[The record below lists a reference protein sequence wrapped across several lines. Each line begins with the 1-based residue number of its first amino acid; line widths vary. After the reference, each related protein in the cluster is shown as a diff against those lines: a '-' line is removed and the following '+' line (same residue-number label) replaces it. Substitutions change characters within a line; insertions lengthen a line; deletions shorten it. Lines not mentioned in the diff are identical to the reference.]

1 MRRSAKVA
9 IIGFPNV
16 GKSTL
21 FNRLLGEKR
30 SLVHNLPGMTRDQVL
45 TFCTLEKKKFILI
58 DTGGFF
64 DTQEDPLT
72 SQIKAKAWEASQ
84 EADLILYVLDGK
96 RELLPAEEEL
106 SLSLRRLNKPIIIA
120 VNKIDSPSEESKLGD
135 YFKLGEEKIFAIS
148 AEHKRN
154 LEDLESA
161 ILEVLPSAFLEE
173 KELKPLKI
181 AVVGR
186 INVGKSSIINCISGK
201 EKLIVS
207 DIPGTTRDSTDTLI
221 IRNKKAFSLVDT
233 AGIRRLS
240 RTRDKREKASIIK
253 AKKDIAK
260 ADVICLVMDATEF
273 PTHQDSAI
281 AHLAHD
287 SGKPLLITLNKWDLI
302 KKDTLSVTE
311 FKERAFRRLEFVR
324 YAPLLFI
331 SALTGKRVIK
341 ILDFADEV
349 YAHGCKKV
357 QTSQLNRFLSWI
369 NDNHPPLSRKK
380 TRVKIKYMT
389 QIGILPPTFILFT
402 HSRVSLAP
410 AYEKMFIH
418 LLREQFDFYGTP
430 IRLILKR
437 SGVRPS

>member
-1 MRRSAKVA
+1 MMKRSPKVA

-21 FNRLLGEKR
+21 FNRLLREKK
-30 SLVHNLPGMTRDQVL
+30 SLVHNLPGMTRDQVSA
-45 TFCTLEKKKFILI
+45 FCTLDKKRFILI

-72 SQIKAKAWEASQ
+72 AQIKEKAWEASQ
-84 EADLILYVLDGK
+84 EADLILFVLDGK

-106 SLSLRRLNKPIIIA
+106 FRSLKLLNKPIIVV
-120 VNKIDSPSEESKLGD
+120 VNKVDSPLGETKLGD
-135 YFKLGEEKIFAIS
+135 YFRLGADKIFAIS

-154 LEDLESA
+154 LGDIESA
-161 ILEVLPSAFLEE
+161 ILDAIPSTSPEE
-173 KELKPLKI
+173 KALRPLKI

-186 INVGKSSIINCISGK
+186 INVGKSSIINCLSGK

-207 DIPGTTRDSTDTLI
+207 EIPGTTRDSIDTLI
-221 IRNKKAFSLVDT
+221 IRDKKIFSLVDT

-253 AKKDIAK
+253 AKKDIAR
-260 ADVICLVMDATEF
+260 ADVICLIMDATEF
-273 PTHQDSAI
+273 PTQQDTAI

-302 KKDTLSVTE
+302 KKDKLSSEE
-311 FKERAFRRLEFVR
+311 FKERAYGKMDFVR
-324 YAPLLFI
+324 YAPFLLI

-341 ILDFADEV
+341 ILDLAEQV
-349 YAHGCKKV
+349 YARGCKKV
-357 QTSQLNRFLSWI
+357 KTSRLNNFLYWI
-369 NDNHPPLSRKK
+369 NKNHPPLSRRKK
-380 TRVKIKYMT
+380 KMKIKYMT

-402 HSRVSLAP
+402 HSRTSLSP
-410 AYEKMFIH
+410 AYEKLFIN
-418 LLREQFDFYGTP
+418 LLREKFDFYGTP
-430 IRLILKR
+430 IRLVLRK
-437 SGVRPS
+437 SS